1 MGKLAESLSIK
12 LNGEAFLFSI
22 FSCGVKISLIY
33 LHHQTNQKQEIMT
46 DLNKAKLVSS
56 EKVEI
61 FGIDYEKRKY
71 LLPSP
76 YNHHTVRLAQN
87 GELLD
92 AKRTMM
98 LLGSK

>member
-1 MGKLAESLSIK
+1 MKTSE
-12 LNGEAFLFSI
+12 LN
-22 FSCGVKISLIY
+22 
-33 LHHQTNQKQEIMT
+33 N
-46 DLNKAKLVSS
+46 AKLVSS

-61 FGIDYEKRKY
+61 FGVNYEQRKY

-76 YNHHTVRLAQN
+76 YNHHIIRLAQN

-92 AKRTMM
+92 AKRSTV